1 MIEVRTLSD
10 DAAVTMLQNFLRSLV
25 VYKHA
30 EDYVQGHDSF
40 YVESFNNVC
49 LIYLDKR
56 VHYGNRTYEL
66 RSNLAVLD
74 WNEHVDRPYTS
85 ISTSARSKNPRRQVG
100 KKVYRRKTY
109 TFVENIWNLYLA
121 VWSASNAQSMEET
134 SADKETC
141 QSEGSSGE
149 SDDDDIG
156 DIGLII
162 DGLTN
167 ENNAPY
173 TME

>member
-1 MIEVRTLSD
+1 MIEVRIVSNE
-10 DAAVTMLQNFLRSLV
+10 AAITMLQDFLRSLV

-30 EDYVQGHDSF
+30 EDYVKGHDTF

-56 VHYGNRTYEL
+56 IHYGNLMYEL

-85 ISTSARSKNPRRQVG
+85 ICTTVRSKNPRRQIG

-109 TFVENIWNLYLA
+109 VFVENIWNLYIA
-121 VWSASNAQSMEET
+121 VWSASKAISESVTET

-141 QSEGSSGE
+141 QSEISSDE
-149 SDDDDIG
+149 SDDDQLG
-156 DIGLII
+156 DSESFS
-162 DGLTN
+162 N
-167 ENNAPY
+167 ESNAPY
-173 TME
+173 AVE